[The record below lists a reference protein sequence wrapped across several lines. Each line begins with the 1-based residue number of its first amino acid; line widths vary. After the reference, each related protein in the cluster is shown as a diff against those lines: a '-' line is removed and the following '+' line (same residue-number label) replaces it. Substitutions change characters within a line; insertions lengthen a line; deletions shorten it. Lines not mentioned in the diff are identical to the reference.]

1 MAIVA
6 PRDCATRPFGHHGQ
20 VPRNRRTPP
29 LPAPVDD
36 PLLDQALA
44 DLDWYARCRDRA
56 RRWHWV
62 IELGAL
68 LTGAATVVV
77 AGIQAP
83 AAVTATLAGAT
94 VFIGGFRQV
103 FGHAERHVLAAE
115 AWSRLRLAIRR
126 YRLVPEAQRD
136 EAVRRRLLEEV
147 ETVATSEL
155 QSWAASRRGVQPG
168 PLMGTQLPQ

>member
-1 MAIVA
+1 M
-6 PRDCATRPFGHHGQ
+6 
-20 VPRNRRTPP
+20 PRNRRTPP
-29 LPAPVDD
+29 TPAPVDD

-56 RRWHWV
+56 RRWHWST
-62 IELGAL
+62 ELGAL
-68 LTGAATVVV
+68 LIGAATVVA

-83 AAVTATLAGAT
+83 AAVTATLAGLT

-103 FGHAERHVLAAE
+103 FGHAERHVLASE
-115 AWSRLRLAIRR
+115 AWSRLHLAVRR

-136 EAVRRRLLEEV
+136 ESVRRRLLEEV
-147 ETVATSEL
+147 ETVATTEL

-168 PLMGTQLPQ
+168 PLTGSQLP